1 MRAGLVRALVAAGFV
16 LAAASARAA
25 GQFPFDQDLMLAAA
39 PMPPLKRVP
48 VLNVGADG
56 NATIFLWCQTVRGR
70 VQLSDSAIRIETGPL
85 PDGLPQYA
93 VDGQCTPERM
103 QADAATLAALAQ
115 VTAWRRQG
123 QALLLTGPTTLKFQ
137 PSDH

>member
-1 MRAGLVRALVAAGFV
+1 
-16 LAAASARAA
+16 
-25 GQFPFDQDLMLAAA
+25 MLDAA

-56 NATIFLWCQTVRGR
+56 GATIFLWCQTVRGR

-85 PDGLPQYA
+85 PDGLPQYMSE
-93 VDGQCTPERM
+93 GQCTSERM
-103 QADAATLAALAQ
+103 QADLATLSALTQ
-115 VTAWRRQG
+115 VTGWRRQG
-123 QALLLTGPTTLKFQ
+123 QALVLTGPTTLTFR